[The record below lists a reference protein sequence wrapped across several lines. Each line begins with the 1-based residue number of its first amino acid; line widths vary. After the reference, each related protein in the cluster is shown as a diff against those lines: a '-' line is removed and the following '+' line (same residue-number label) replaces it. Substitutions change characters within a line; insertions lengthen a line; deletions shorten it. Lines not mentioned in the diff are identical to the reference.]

1 MAVTAPAEITAA
13 AGLIEFWANVHLSS
27 AVWITIFIMI
37 VAAINFCPVRAYG
50 ESEVFFAVLKIML
63 IIALIIAGI
72 VVDLGGG
79 PDHHRL
85 GFQYWKNPGAFNE
98 YLVSGNTG
106 KFLGFWS
113 TLITAAFSY
122 GTIQIVAIAGT
133 ETTNPRKNIPEAT
146 KKTGYR
152 VVIFYIIS
160 MLVAGMIVYVTAR
173 ASFFFQPLSI
183 FAC

>member
-13 AGLIEFWANVHLSS
+13 AGLIEFWDNVHVNS
-27 AVWITIFIMI
+27 AVWITIFIVLI
-37 VAAINFCPVRAYG
+37 AVINFCPVRTYG
-50 ESEVFFAVLKIML
+50 ESEVFFAVLKIIL
-63 IIALIIAGI
+63 IVALILAGV

-79 PDHHRL
+79 PNHHRL
-85 GFQYWKNPGAFNE
+85 GFQYWKNPGPFNE
-98 YLVSGNTG
+98 YLVPGNTG

-133 ETTNPRKNIPEAT
+133 ETTNPRKNIPEGT

-152 VVIFYIIS
+152 VVVFYVIS
-160 MLVAGMIVYVTAR
+160 MLVAGMIVYVTPEPLRPFGR
-173 ASFFFQPLSI
+173 A
-183 FAC
+183 